1 MGRCVTFFGA
11 LDIPH
16 CSPMTRLGCSTNV
29 FVHGLGVS
37 RQFDIN
43 TPHLKP
49 GGYSCYVHVAP
60 ITIGSL
66 TVKVNGRGIGRVGDD
81 VGGPLC
87 TFVAMGSTSVFAGG
101 GPLGG

>member
-16 CSPMTRLGCSTNV
+16 CSPMTRLTCSTNV

-37 RQFDIN
+37 RQGDIN
-43 TPHLKP
+43 TPHLRP

-66 TVKVNGRGIGRVGDD
+66 TVKVNGRGIGRMGDD
-81 VGGPLC
+81 VGLLGC
-87 TFVAMGSTSVFAGG
+87 TFVAQGYPTVFAGG
-101 GPLGG
+101 